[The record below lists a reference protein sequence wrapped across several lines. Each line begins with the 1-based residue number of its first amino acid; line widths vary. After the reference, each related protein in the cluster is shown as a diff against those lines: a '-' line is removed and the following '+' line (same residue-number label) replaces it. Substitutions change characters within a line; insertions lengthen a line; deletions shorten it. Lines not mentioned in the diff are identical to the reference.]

1 MYNGGYLIGRISKL
15 TGRKINEL
23 LRARGTDAFNGAQ
36 GTILYSLWRRDGLTI
51 KEIAAVTGL
60 AKTSLASML
69 SRMEMSGLIE
79 YSKNPFDGRSKVIRL
94 TEKARELENVYDSVS
109 DEMAVCYY
117 NGFSEG
123 EIALFEKYLQRVLLN
138 IQKYEVTEAETDE
151 G

>member
-51 KEIAAVTGL
+51 KEIAEVTGL

-69 SRMEMSGLIE
+69 SRMEAGGLIE

-138 IQKYEVTEAETDE
+138 IEKYEVTEANTDE